1 MQCPF
6 CKEEIQEG
14 AIKCKH
20 CGSTLSGS
28 MSSAT
33 FDEQQNK
40 NHEATQKAWWRYVPL
55 TDKSIKPID
64 KGLWI
69 AYAVLA
75 YLIPI
80 SAVISLI
87 AINVV
92 RKNNIHG
99 TYKKAANFTTILIA
113 LLSFVAGFMRLFK

>member
-14 AIKCKH
+14 ALKCKH
-20 CGSTLSGS
+20 CGSMLNTQGR
-28 MSSAT
+28 MSAT
-33 FDEQQNK
+33 VAEQFSK
-40 NHEATQKAWWRYVPL
+40 TTQKPWWKYVPL

-64 KGLWI
+64 KALWI
-69 AYAVLA
+69 VYAVLA

-113 LLSFVAGFMRLFK
+113 SLSFVAGFMKLLR

>member
-14 AIKCKH
+14 ALKCKH
-20 CGSTLSGS
+20 CGSMIDNTTST
-28 MSSAT
+28 T
-33 FDEQQNK
+33 FGGQQNK
-40 NHEATQKAWWRYVPL
+40 NQEVVQKSWWRYVPL

-64 KGLWI
+64 KALWI
-69 AYAVLA
+69 AYVVLA

-87 AINVV
+87 SVNFV
-92 RKNNIHG
+92 RKNYIHN
-99 TYKKAANFTTILIA
+99 TYKKTANFSIILISI
-113 LLSFVAGFMRLFK
+113 LSFAVGVMRFR